1 MYSPTFTI
9 TPKVLADI
17 SEIAEIKT
25 IVERSKILPERE
37 AVLRRQAVIRI
48 AHTSTSIEGNLLA
61 EYQVEKVLAGEK
73 VPAEENFVKEVKN
86 YEQALTLV
94 DKLAKKKEIEE
105 RDIFN
110 LHRLVVKGLVNE
122 QKLGR
127 WRPAEI
133 YIVRAK
139 KDHDELQYT
148 GPKADKIPGLIK
160 ELLVWVKGK
169 TEEGLHPILVAALLH
184 FQFVSIH
191 PFTDGNG
198 RLGRLLTQLY
208 LYQRGWDFRKLIT
221 LENYYAK
228 DRKGYIGTLR
238 DVGGE
243 TFSTVM
249 KADVTRWLEYFTN
262 GFLAE
267 ARKVKD
273 MILPIMVSPENDD
286 EVVRL
291 DKDEIKVLDF
301 LATMGQIKSQD
312 VVDLLGI
319 PKRTVQLKLK
329 NLVAKGVMEMR
340 GKGPATYYELKG

>member
-1 MYSPTFTI
+1 MYSPTFSI
-9 TPKVLADI
+9 TAKILSDI

-37 AVLRRQAVIRI
+37 AVLRRRAVVRI

-73 VPAEENFVKEVKN
+73 VMAEENFVKEVKN
-86 YEQALTLV
+86 YERALTLV
-94 DKLAKKKEIEE
+94 DELAKKKETGE
-105 RDIFN
+105 RDILN
-110 LHRLVVKGLVNE
+110 LHRLVIKGLAGPG
-122 QKLGR
+122 KTGR

-133 YIVRAK
+133 YVVTPK

-148 GPKADKIPGLIK
+148 GPKAEEVSGLVK
-160 ELLVWVKGK
+160 ELLKWVGMK
-169 TEEGLHPILVAALLH
+169 TEEGLHPIIVAAILH

-198 RLGRLLTQLY
+198 RVGRLLTQAY

-249 KADVTRWLEYFTN
+249 KADVTRWIEYFTN

-273 MILPIMVSPENDD
+273 MILPITVTAKDD

-291 DKDEIKVLDF
+291 DRDEIKMLDF
-301 LATMGQIKSQD
+301 LATMGQMKSED

-319 PKRTVQLKLK
+319 PKRTAQLKLK
-329 NLVAKGVMEMR
+329 NLVAKGVMEMK
-340 GKGPATYYELKG
+340 GKGPGTYYVLKS